1 MIPEETPRNTK
12 DTQMTQIIPYELNGI
27 PRAPLDVY
35 DCYIGATV
43 LYGNVTFIVKKNKR
57 PLGNKVTIGLLLKNL
72 SFLCLILIDS
82 SL

>member
-12 DTQMTQIIPYELNGI
+12 DTQMTQIIPNDTLWTYGI

-43 LYGNVTFIVKKNKR
+43 LYGNVTFIVKKQEA
-57 PLGNKVTIGLLLKNL
+57 PGQ
-72 SFLCLILIDS
+72 
-82 SL
+82 